1 MSHGITNQ
9 TGSPA
14 VVEGDRPAHDGS
26 RLGTVD
32 AVGTALRGMAVADSQ
47 RRLEYGDR
55 RTLVAHAQDAVGVMS
70 PGPDSRDLREAVG

>member
-1 MSHGITNQ
+1 
-9 TGSPA
+9 
-14 VVEGDRPAHDGS
+14 
-26 RLGTVD
+26 
-32 AVGTALRGMAVADSQ
+32 MAVADSQ